1 MSGKKEGKNKQ
12 TKQTSIS
19 ACKGLTKESS
29 LAEVPRAL
37 CHYQELC
44 TGWRAL
50 ELWLPAVLLFG
61 ELSQQVRWGPELC
74 VFGYRDELTE

>member
-1 MSGKKEGKNKQ
+1 MSGKKEGKNKH

-37 CHYQELC
+37 CHYQELW
-44 TGWRAL
+44 TGWRAF
-50 ELWLPAVLLFG
+50 ELWLLAVLLFG
-61 ELSQQVRWGPELC
+61 ELSQQSKMGTRTLC
-74 VFGYRDELTE
+74 VWL